1 MSESIPYVVEM
12 KNITMKFPSVTANS
26 EVNLSLKKGEILA
39 LVGENGAGKTTLMNI
54 LYGLLEP
61 TEGEIFING
70 EKKVF
75 HSALDSIE
83 SGIGMVHQHFML
95 IDRLTVAEN
104 IVLGAEPESKKG
116 FINRQKAEK
125 ETQDLSD
132 TYSFALNPRAKVSSI
147 SLSQKQKVE
156 IAKTLYRKADILIF
170 DEPTAILT
178 PQEIDELGV
187 ILKNLKERGK
197 SIIIITHKLKEVMAF
212 SDRITV
218 LRNGKVVTTLN
229 TKDTNPDEIT
239 RYMVGRQVSL
249 DRARKENLSNIPILE
264 FRNVSYLNKLHN
276 VSFTVYQG
284 EILGIAGIDD
294 NGQKEITEIASGI
307 LKPTEGE
314 VLLKGENIN
323 NLSISKHKEKGI
335 GFIPQDRHKAGL
347 VLKMQMWENLL
358 IGYQNEK
365 RYKKG
370 IFLRKQ
376 EALKN
381 GKDLV
386 STYDIRPQNLYVNAQ
401 NFSGGN
407 QQKIVVAREASR
419 ATSLVVADQPSRGV
433 DVGAIEL
440 IYNIFNKE
448 CEEGKGVLVS
458 SLELD
463 ELLSISDRIMVVS
476 NGRVTGIV
484 DGRNADRY
492 EIGNL
497 MLKEGEKL

>member
-1 MSESIPYVVEM
+1 M
-12 KNITMKFPSVTANS
+12 
-26 EVNLSLKKGEILA
+26 
-39 LVGENGAGKTTLMNI
+39 
-54 LYGLLEP
+54 
-61 TEGEIFING
+61 
-70 EKKVF
+70 
-75 HSALDSIE
+75 
-83 SGIGMVHQHFML
+83 
-95 IDRLTVAEN
+95 
-104 IVLGAEPESKKG
+104 
-116 FINRQKAEK
+116 
-125 ETQDLSD
+125 
-132 TYSFALNPRAKVSSI
+132 
-147 SLSQKQKVE
+147 
-156 IAKTLYRKADILIF
+156 
-170 DEPTAILT
+170 
-178 PQEIDELGV
+178 GV

-358 IGYQNEK
+358 IGYQSEK

-376 EALKN
+376 AALKN